1 MISGNNCDFQSRNVI
16 TNGRIGIGTDSFCAS
31 LEIQSKFGG
40 GLRSTIKSGNGGAV
54 TFTIDDTNGSGH
66 ALLASTSG
74 TGRAD
79 EIVIQN
85 TSNPNSALYVS
96 TNGTG
101 KALQVSGK
109 TQLDGNVTIG
119 DAFTNY
125 QLNVNGTVKS
135 REVVVT
141 TTNFPGYAFD
151 DDYDLMGLPD
161 LEQVIRQEGHLPG
174 IPSADEVAL
183 SGIRIGDMQTRLPE
197 KIEELTP
204 YTIEREKELDPLRS
218 QFADIQN
225 AVGAK
230 FVPFCM
236 TTSAVWALL
245 GGLAVV
251 ILTFGVRSFI
261 MTAKSHQ

>member
-1 MISGNNCDFQSRNVI
+1 M
-16 TNGRIGIGTDSFCAS
+16 
-31 LEIQSKFGG
+31 
-40 GLRSTIKSGNGGAV
+40 
-54 TFTIDDTNGSGH
+54 
-66 ALLASTSG
+66 
-74 TGRAD
+74 
-79 EIVIQN
+79 IQN

-119 DAFTNY
+119 GAFTNY

-141 TTNFPGYAFD
+141 TTNFSGYGFD
-151 DDYDLMGLPD
+151 DDYDLMGLSD

-197 KIEELTP
+197 KTEELTP

-218 QFADIQN
+218 QFPDIQN
-225 AVGAK
+225 AVGVK

-251 ILTFGVRSFI
+251 ILTLKVRRFI

>member
-1 MISGNNCDFQSRNVI
+1 VISGNNCDFQSRNVI

-40 GLRSTIKSGNGGAV
+40 GLRSTIKSDNGGAV
-54 TFTIDDTNGSGH
+54 TFTIDDTKGSGH

-74 TGRAD
+74 TGRAG
-79 EIVIQN
+79 EIVVQN
-85 TSNPNSALYVS
+85 ISNPNSALYVS

-101 KALQVSGK
+101 KALHVSGK

-151 DDYDLMGLPD
+151 DDYDLMGLSD

-174 IPSADEVAL
+174 IPSADEVAS
-183 SGIRIGDMQTRLPE
+183 SGIGIGDMQTRLPE

-236 TTSAVWALL
+236 TTSAVWELL

>member
-1 MISGNNCDFQSRNVI
+1 M
-16 TNGRIGIGTDSFCAS
+16 
-31 LEIQSKFGG
+31 
-40 GLRSTIKSGNGGAV
+40 
-54 TFTIDDTNGSGH
+54 
-66 ALLASTSG
+66 
-74 TGRAD
+74 
-79 EIVIQN
+79 VIQN
-85 TSNPNSALYVS
+85 TPNPNSALYVS

-101 KALQVSGK
+101 KAFHVSGK

-141 TTNFPGYAFD
+141 TTNFPDYVFD
-151 DDYDLMGLPD
+151 DDYDLMGLSD
-161 LEQVIRQEGHLPG
+161 LEQVIRQEGLLPG
-174 IPSADEVAL
+174 IPSADEVAS
-183 SGIRIGDMQTRLPE
+183 SGIGIGDMQTRLLE
-197 KIEELTP
+197 KIEELTL
-204 YTIEREKELDPLRS
+204 YTIEQEKEFDALRS

-225 AVGAK
+225 GVGAK
-230 FVPFCM
+230 FMPFGM

-251 ILTFGVRSFI
+251 ILTFGVRRFI